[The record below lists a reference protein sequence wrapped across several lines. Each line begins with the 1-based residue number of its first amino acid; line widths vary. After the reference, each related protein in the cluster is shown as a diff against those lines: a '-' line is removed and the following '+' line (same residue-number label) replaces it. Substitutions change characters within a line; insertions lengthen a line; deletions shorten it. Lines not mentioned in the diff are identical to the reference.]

1 MKVIYGNDYKDAISN
16 PPIEINDLKV
26 FMQYKECYPYVE
38 VLDEDE
44 ELEEEDEYEGEDDNL
59 DELLTTDPDSY
70 QEPLIDNAVFY
81 DNGDDDEDEER

>member
-44 ELEEEDEYEGEDDNL
+44 ELEEEEYEGEEDNL

-81 DNGDDDEDEER
+81 DNGDDDEDEEW